1 VLVRNNKKFKANLL
15 NLLRNVYA
23 KRTA

>member
-15 NLLRNVYA
+15 NLLRSVYA

>member
-1 VLVRNNKKFKANLL
+1 VLNRNIKKFKAYLL
-15 NLLRNVYA
+15 NLLRSVYA

>member
-1 VLVRNNKKFKANLL
+1 VLVRDNKKFKANLL
-15 NLLRNVYA
+15 NLLRSVYA